1 MIFWDPEIYTRTWN
15 FATHAHNGQ
24 TVPGTDHPYI
34 NHIGNVAMEVMT
46 AIAKSESFH
55 KPNLAI
61 QCALL
66 HDVLEDTYAT
76 YELVYAKFGV
86 QVADGVKAL
95 TKNEDLP
102 SKEEQMA
109 DSLQRIRLQPHEV
122 WMVKMADRISNLQP
136 PPAHWS
142 KEKINN
148 YRNEAMIIYNELQN
162 ASEYLS
168 NRLKKKIVFYDSYC

>member
-1 MIFWDPEIYTRTWN
+1 MPIWKPDLYIRAWN
-15 FATHAHNGQ
+15 FASHAHNGQ
-24 TVPGTDHPYI
+24 TVPGTDLPYI

-55 KPNLAI
+55 KPNLAV

-66 HDVLEDTYAT
+66 HDVIEDTKTT
-76 YELVYAKFGV
+76 YELVYANFGV
-86 QVADGVKAL
+86 EVADGVQAL
-95 TKNEDLP
+95 TKNEKLP

-122 WMVKMADRISNLQP
+122 WVVKMADRITNLQP

-148 YRNEAMIIYNELQN
+148 YKNEAMIIYSELKD
-162 ASEYLS
+162 ASELLAS
-168 NRLKKKIVFYDSYC
+168 RLFQKIDGYP